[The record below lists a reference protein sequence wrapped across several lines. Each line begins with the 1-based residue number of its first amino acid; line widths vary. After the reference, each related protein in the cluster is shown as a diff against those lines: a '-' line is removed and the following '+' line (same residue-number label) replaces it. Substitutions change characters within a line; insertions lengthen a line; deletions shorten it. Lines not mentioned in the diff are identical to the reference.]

1 VVDSVE
7 SVPDFTEFGRLD
19 SRGAVVIGARQGI
32 GRHTAH
38 ALRTA
43 GAQVAVPDLNLQLAA
58 ELAAEVDGIAI
69 TAEVRKEADIQPAD
83 VARLPGAVAG
93 RARAADRAPPRDAR
107 TVTLAPGIETSQLSA
122 VTAPRMMDCGG

>member
-43 GAQVAVPDLNLQLAA
+43 GAQVAVVDLNPQLAA

-69 TAEVRKEADIQPAD
+69 TAEVRKEADIPPAMSPGYQ
-83 VARLPGAVAG
+83 ARLQAVREQRIARHRVTGAPSCWPLVSRPA
-93 RARAADRAPPRDAR
+93 
-107 TVTLAPGIETSQLSA
+107 S
-122 VTAPRMMDCGG
+122 